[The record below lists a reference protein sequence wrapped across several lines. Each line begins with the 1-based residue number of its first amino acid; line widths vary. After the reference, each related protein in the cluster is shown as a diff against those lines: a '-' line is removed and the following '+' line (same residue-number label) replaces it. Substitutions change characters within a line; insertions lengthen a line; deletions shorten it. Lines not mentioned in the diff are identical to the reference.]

1 MEKQGRISFNDV
13 LLENIDTEKPIRN
26 FLRNPTLTHNHGTP
40 NDVTMETNH
49 NVSHIEKI
57 EKYNDAVLEPLKQN
71 IKDML
76 KQYPPTINV
85 IPICTVISSVKDHF
99 LTGEE

>member
-1 MEKQGRISFNDV
+1 MMYYLK
-13 LLENIDTEKPIRN
+13 NIDTEKPIRN

-49 NVSHIEKI
+49 NVSHIEKT

-76 KQYPPTINV
+76 KQYPPTIYV

>member
-40 NDVTMETNH
+40 DDVTMETNH
-49 NVSHIEKI
+49 NVSHIDI
-57 EKYNDAVLEPLKQN
+57 
-71 IKDML
+71 L

-85 IPICTVISSVKDHF
+85 IPIRTVISSMKDHIVT
-99 LTGEE
+99 LESEISN

>member
-1 MEKQGRISFNDV
+1 MMYYLK
-13 LLENIDTEKPIRN
+13 NIDTEKPIRN

-49 NVSHIEKI
+49 NASHIEKI

-76 KQYPPTINV
+76 KQYPPTIYV